1 MGILQIARNVIL
13 FPCHAWICYLLSDH
27 KYGKKASLFIWTTG
41 GLVFSILIAICG
53 FLPDVITAYRYLYV
67 LSVISYALIFI
78 LTSLGG
84 IWKNTFLFIT
94 YALFFLLFNTI
105 LLGFTRAPMGESDLR
120 FIIGRISSFGL
131 AAYLLDKYLLP
142 AFRRI
147 SSGIHKG
154 FGMPALVSAMYLV
167 LISGF
172 GMRDS
177 SPDGERFV
185 FMETE
190 MQYLG
195 MNLLLLV
202 IISISYLVIFRLIG
216 SLEKER
222 ERHQA
227 QISQKMLE
235 NELYAEK
242 EYVLRS
248 RQFWHDLRHHNRILM
263 EYLNQDRVEEAKNYL
278 TEYEDSMQ
286 TSMEDHGLQEFC
298 AHPVVNALLCMT
310 KRRCSH
316 NGIRFSAKTMIPSL
330 LPLSAP
336 ETSMLFGNLLE
347 NAWESCERCKRKE
360 PDVAP
365 RLLVY
370 ASASQNVL
378 CVEVKNTVY
387 EKVRFT
393 DGIPRT
399 TKEGGG
405 TGSGSME
412 RVLKKYKG
420 MVQYQVTENLFVTR
434 IILPLKDEG
443 EDEG

>member
-1 MGILQIARNVIL
+1 
-13 FPCHAWICYLLSDH
+13 
-27 KYGKKASLFIWTTG
+27 
-41 GLVFSILIAICG
+41 
-53 FLPDVITAYRYLYV
+53 
-67 LSVISYALIFI
+67 
-78 LTSLGG
+78 
-84 IWKNTFLFIT
+84 
-94 YALFFLLFNTI
+94 
-105 LLGFTRAPMGESDLR
+105 
-120 FIIGRISSFGL
+120 
-131 AAYLLDKYLLP
+131 
-142 AFRRI
+142 
-147 SSGIHKG
+147 
-154 FGMPALVSAMYLV
+154 MPALVSAMYLV

-185 FMETE
+185 FMETA
-190 MQYLG
+190 MRYLG

-286 TSMEDHGLQEFC
+286 TSMEDHGLQEFR

-365 RLLVY
+365 QLLVY

-378 CVEVKNTVY
+378 CVEVKNTIY

-405 TGSGSME
+405 TGSME
-412 RVLKKYKG
+412 RV
-420 MVQYQVTENLFVTR
+420 
-434 IILPLKDEG
+434 
-443 EDEG
+443 